1 MNEFALYFHYPFCL
15 NRCYYCNF
23 TSSVLDE
30 SVAERYRQTLI
41 KELLLRS
48 DEPPWKDG
56 TIRSIYIGG
65 GTPSL
70 MPAEYVNKLL
80 LLIRDCFNYPP
91 DIEVTIEANPGAI
104 DAESLSAFHEAGIN
118 RISIGAQSLIE
129 NELRQLS
136 RIHTSKDIHA
146 AVLAA
151 RQAGIYN
158 ISLDLMY
165 GFTGQSVNSFTESL
179 NRALELDIKHLSTYA
194 LSIEGSTEKLSP
206 PQNSSQPTPDPD
218 LAADQYD
225 ALCSIMKKAGFDH
238 YELTNFALSGFQS
251 HHNWTYWRSI
261 PYLGLGVSAHSF
273 DGKNRSWN
281 IPIIDEYNERLERDA
296 LPQETVEILSM
307 ENVQTEQVY
316 LGLRTSDGLTMTE
329 FEHIINPREL
339 AEMVDS
345 GFLIVSDG
353 TILVPE
359 ERWLLLDDIVLK
371 LLSKCDKIA

>member
-1 MNEFALYFHYPFCL
+1 M
-15 NRCYYCNF
+15 
-23 TSSVLDE
+23 
-30 SVAERYRQTLI
+30 AERYRQTLI

-70 MPAEYVNKLL
+70 MPAEYVKKLL
-80 LLIRDCFNYPP
+80 NHVRDCFNYSS

-104 DAESLSAFHEAGIN
+104 DSKDLSAFHEAGIN
-118 RISIGAQSLIE
+118 RISIGAQSFIE
-129 NELRQLS
+129 NELRLLS
-136 RIHTSKDIHA
+136 RIHTSDDIHA

-151 RQAGIYN
+151 HQAGIDN

-179 NRALELDIKHLSTYA
+179 TSALEFDIKHLSTYS
-194 LSIEGSTEKLSP
+194 LSIEGSTEIISP

-225 ALCSIMKKAGFDH
+225 VLCSIMEKAGFDH
-238 YELTNFALSGFQS
+238 YELTNFSQPGFQS
-251 HHNWTYWRSI
+251 HHNWTYWRRI

-273 DGKNRSWN
+273 DGRNRSWN
-281 IPIIDEYNERLERDA
+281 IPIIDEYIDHIENDD
-296 LPQETVEILSM
+296 LPQETIEILSM
-307 ENVQTEQVY
+307 EDVQTERIY
-316 LGLRTSDGLTMTE
+316 LGLRTSDGLAMAE
-329 FEHIINPREL
+329 FEHIINLREL

-345 GFLIVSDG
+345 GFLVVSDG

-359 ERWLLLDDIVLK
+359 ERWLLLDGIVVK
-371 LLSKCDKIA
+371 LLSKGEKIT